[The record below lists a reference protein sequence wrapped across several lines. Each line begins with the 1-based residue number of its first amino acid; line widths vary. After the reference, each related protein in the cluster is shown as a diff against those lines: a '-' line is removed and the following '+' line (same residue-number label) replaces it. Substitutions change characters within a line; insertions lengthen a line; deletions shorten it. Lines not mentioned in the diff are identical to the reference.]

1 MNTKKE
7 AIIFDLGGVLLN
19 IDYQLTE
26 DAFVDLGLTNFK
38 EVYSQ
43 MQQSDLFDNYEKGKI
58 SSFHFINQLLEK
70 LPAGTSAN
78 QVVHAWN
85 KMLLDFPASRLEQ
98 LKKLA
103 SKYRLFLLSNTNDIH
118 IEAFKRIFSTTF
130 PNDSIDNYFE
140 KVYFSSDIGMRKPDG
155 EAFEYVCKQNQLNP
169 ENVLFVDDSPQH
181 VEGAKSVG
189 IDAILLQ
196 KNADVFS
203 LPFFL
208 A

>member
-1 MNTKKE
+1 
-7 AIIFDLGGVLLN
+7 
-19 IDYQLTE
+19 
-26 DAFVDLGLTNFK
+26 
-38 EVYSQ
+38 
-43 MQQSDLFDNYEKGKI
+43 
-58 SSFHFINQLLEK
+58 
-70 LPAGTSAN
+70 
-78 QVVHAWN
+78 
-85 KMLLDFPASRLEQ
+85 
-98 LKKLA
+98 
-103 SKYRLFLLSNTNDIH
+103 
-118 IEAFKRIFSTTF
+118 
-130 PNDSIDNYFE
+130 
-140 KVYFSSDIGMRKPDG
+140 VYFSSDIGMRKPDG